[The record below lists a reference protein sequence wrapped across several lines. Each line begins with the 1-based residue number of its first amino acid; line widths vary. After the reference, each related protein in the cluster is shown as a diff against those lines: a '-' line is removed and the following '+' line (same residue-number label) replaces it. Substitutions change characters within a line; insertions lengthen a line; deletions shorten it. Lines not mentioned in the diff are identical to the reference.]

1 MKEQEYQEL
10 ALEIL
15 DMLAVAFHFAGAKD
29 SSIEKLLDI
38 YIKEVEKDNHYEEE
52 YNQQAIIALI
62 NNIKQK
68 HPQLFI

>member
-29 SSIEKLLDI
+29 SDIEKLLDI
-38 YIKEVEKDNHYEEE
+38 YIDEIEANSDTE
-52 YNQQAIIALI
+52 YDQKAIITLI
-62 NNIKQK
+62 KTIRQKYPHFFIKQ
-68 HPQLFI
+68 